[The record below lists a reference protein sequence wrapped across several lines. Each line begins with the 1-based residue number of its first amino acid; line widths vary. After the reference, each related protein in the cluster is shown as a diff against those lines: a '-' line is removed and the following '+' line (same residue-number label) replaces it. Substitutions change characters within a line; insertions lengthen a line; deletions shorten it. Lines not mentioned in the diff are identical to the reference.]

1 MPCLYLVLAE
11 EEGQQHQH
19 ASVVDDPPHVN
30 VALGEAL
37 SVGREGG
44 DVLGDEQGQVSRG
57 SFPDQLCG
65 TPPPGC
71 QSSRSN
77 NGPGKAQS
85 LVTTAVETGDICRVM
100 EPSFVYKVQ
109 INQ

>member
-1 MPCLYLVLAE
+1 MLLSLYLVLAE

-19 ASVVDDPPHVN
+19 ASIVDDPPHVN

-57 SFPDQLCG
+57 GFSDQLCG
-65 TPPPGC
+65 TPPTRL
-71 QSSRSN
+71 SVISFFTRN
-77 NGPGKAQS
+77 A
-85 LVTTAVETGDICRVM
+85 AMVM
-100 EPSFVYKVQ
+100 TV
-109 INQ
+109 